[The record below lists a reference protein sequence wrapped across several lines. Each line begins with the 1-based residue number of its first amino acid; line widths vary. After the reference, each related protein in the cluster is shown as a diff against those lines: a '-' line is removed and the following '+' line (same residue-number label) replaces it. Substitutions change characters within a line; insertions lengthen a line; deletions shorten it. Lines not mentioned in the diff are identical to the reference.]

1 MSIVNEQP
9 EWYYVGHYG
18 QLGPLTFQQ
27 ISELVSDGVIDRE
40 TYLWRP
46 GMADWQPAMSV
57 AELRDKFGAVPQQP
71 PPTPMPGSRPAPAA
85 FSPTPGFMPSPSQ
98 SPSDFTPAAVP
109 YGGYSMPFAA
119 MNTLKS
125 DKKRAIA
132 GLLNFIPGFG
142 RFYLGYAAHGMLQ
155 LITTPCGVGL
165 FWAWLDALYI
175 LVGGLRHDGYGREL
189 VD

>member
-1 MSIVNEQP
+1 MSIVDEQP

-46 GMADWQPAMSV
+46 GMADWQPAGGIF
-57 AELRDKFGAVPQQP
+57 ELRDKFGALPQQP
-71 PPTPMPGSRPAPAA
+71 PPTPMPGTRPSPTVQ
-85 FSPTPGFMPSPSQ
+85 SPTPSISTSFVPNPE
-98 SPSDFTPAAVP
+98 FTPAAAP
-109 YGGYSMPFAA
+109 YGGYPMPYGTL
-119 MNTLKS
+119 NTLKS
-125 DKKRAIA
+125 DKKRAVA

-155 LITTPCGVGL
+155 LITTMCFVGL
-165 FWAWLDALYI
+165 IWAWLDAIYI